1 MKKHCLF
8 NRHKWNGCKCSVC
21 GIVRN
26 KEHTW
31 IKDRCIVCGKWMN
44 DWYIHHLSY
53 PADRAEIIG
62 IIDTYNSYLHRRDCM
77 LKLPY
82 PKEKEYILHMICC
95 CNNNNLRA
103 DCIKRLSYPEDHDVL
118 TRYVSSHSHVIR
130 AACLRKM
137 QYPEDK
143 SLLVKKSLFDKDA
156 ECRRIC
162 INKLPYPDE
171 KDALIAAALHDPN
184 SDVRL
189 AAIQKLPY
197 PAEKETLIRVAL
209 NDDNADNRITALE
222 AMDPKEPDII
232 DSLQD
237 FFKEY
242 VKCSGNCDRFVFV
255 CSKLTQ
261 QSLTELLLESNDHWH
276 YYIPFSSRYQ
286 TVGQHLIRL
295 VDDIETLQFIID
307 HTKDVYVKT
316 ESTAYMPAMIC
327 REQGHIWQEKS
338 EEVTDTY
345 FPEGIDP
352 CMENMCFLESTT
364 YTKHYKVC
372 SRCGLTGP

>member
-8 NRHKWNGCKCSVC
+8 NRHTWNGCKCSIC
-21 GIVRN
+21 GVVRN
-26 KEHTW
+26 KEHQW
-31 IKDRCIVCGKWMN
+31 LKDRCIVCGKWLD
-44 DWYIHHLSY
+44 DWYIHNLSY

-62 IIDTYNSYLHRRDCM
+62 IIDAYNSYLHRRDCM

-82 PKEKEYILHMICC
+82 PEEREYLLHMIHS

-103 DCIKRLSYPEDHDVL
+103 DCIKRLSIPEDHDIL
-118 TRYVSSHSHVIR
+118 IRYVTSHSHVIR

-137 QYPEDK
+137 QYPKDN

-156 ECRRIC
+156 VCRRIC

-171 KDALIAAALHDPN
+171 KDTLVTAALHDPD

-197 PAEKETLIRVAL
+197 PAERETLIHVAM
-209 NDDNADNRITALE
+209 NDECAENRIAVLV
-222 AMDPKEPDII
+222 AMDSKESVII
-232 DSLQD
+232 DRLQG

-242 VKCSGNCDRFVFV
+242 VKHAMNYDSFVFV
-255 CSKLTQ
+255 SDKLTR

-276 YYIPFSSRYQ
+276 YYIPFSSKYQ

-295 VDDIETLQFIID
+295 IDDIETLQFIID
-307 HTKDVYVKT
+307 HT
-316 ESTAYMPAMIC
+316 ESAYIKAQATDHMPAMIC
-327 REQGHIWQEKS
+327 KQQGHIWREES

-352 CMENMCFLESTT
+352 CTENMCFLESTT
-364 YTKHYKVC
+364 YTKYYRVC
-372 SRCGLTGP
+372 SRCGRIE